1 MLETYLKIYFST
13 SKKLTV
19 KKQLFGEIA
28 WNIFWASLL

>member
-1 MLETYLKIYFST
+1 MLETYLKIYN
-13 SKKLTV
+13 KKLTV